1 MALWGLSVADRPLEA
16 EGKTVVMRFICVAG
30 REMVNAGHE
39 TSMAKHDF
47 SISGFETIANAV
59 AAENC
64 RYGIHFMP
72 CARATGRYWRRVWLT
87 AEDQALTA
95 EDYALTAEDQAL
107 TAKDQALTAKD
118 QALTAEDQAL
128 TAEDQTLTAEDHAL
142 YSSNVQPNAAA
153 TTSGTKIMAFCCPFS

>member
-30 REMVNAGHE
+30 REMVNAGRE

-64 RYGIHFMP
+64 RHGVHFMP
-72 CARATGRYWRRVWLT
+72 CARATGRDWQRVWLT
-87 AEDQALTA
+87 AEDQAM
-95 EDYALTAEDQAL
+95 
-107 TAKDQALTAKD
+107 
-118 QALTAEDQAL
+118 
-128 TAEDQTLTAEDHAL
+128 TAEDQTLYCGRPSADCGRPSAGCGKPSADCERPSVDCGRPSA
-142 YSSNVQPNAAA
+142 VQRQRAAQCG
-153 TTSGTKIMAFCCPFS
+153 SHDIGHKDFGVLLSVLINYL

>member
-1 MALWGLSVADRPLEA
+1 MALWGLSVADRPLA
-16 EGKTVVMRFICVAG
+16 TEGKTALMRFICVAG

-72 CARATGRYWRRVWLT
+72 CARATGRDWRRVW
-87 AEDQALTA
+87 
-95 EDYALTAEDQAL
+95 
-107 TAKDQALTAKD
+107 
-118 QALTAEDQAL
+118 L

>member
-72 CARATGRYWRRVWLT
+72 CARATGRDWRRVWLT
-87 AEDQALTA
+87 AEDQV
-95 EDYALTAEDQAL
+95 LTAEDQAL
-107 TAKDQALTAKD
+107 
-118 QALTAEDQAL
+118 
-128 TAEDQTLTAEDHAL
+128 
-142 YSSNVQPNAAA
+142 YSASVQPNAAA
-153 TTSGTKIMAFCCPFS
+153 TTSGTKIWRFVVRSHKLFIISPFN

>member
-1 MALWGLSVADRPLEA
+1 MALWGLSVADRPLA
-16 EGKTVVMRFICVAG
+16 TEGKTVVMRFICVAG
-30 REMVNAGHE
+30 REMVNAGRE

-72 CARATGRYWRRVWLT
+72 CARATGRDWRRVWLT

-95 EDYALTAEDQAL
+95 ED
-107 TAKDQALTAKD
+107 
-118 QALTAEDQAL
+118 
-128 TAEDQTLTAEDHAL
+128 QTL
-142 YSSNVQPNAAA
+142 YSASVLPNAAA
-153 TTSGTKIMAFCCPFS
+153 TTSGTKILAFCCPFS

>member
-64 RYGIHFMP
+64 RYGIHFIPNRSLEKVSCHFLM
-72 CARATGRYWRRVWLT
+72 T
-87 AEDQALTA
+87 AIR
-95 EDYALTAEDQAL
+95 
-107 TAKDQALTAKD
+107 KI
-118 QALTAEDQAL
+118 
-128 TAEDQTLTAEDHAL
+128 AL
-142 YSSNVQPNAAA
+142 YMLDS
-153 TTSGTKIMAFCCPFS
+153 

>member
-16 EGKTVVMRFICVAG
+16 EGKTAVMRFICVAG
-30 REMVNAGHE
+30 REMVNAGRE

-64 RYGIHFMP
+64 RHGIHFMP
-72 CARATGRYWRRVWLT
+72 CARATGRDWQRVWLT
-87 AEDQALTA
+87 VE
-95 EDYALTAEDQAL
+95 
-107 TAKDQALTAKD
+107 D

-128 TAEDQTLTAEDHAL
+128 
-142 YSSNVQPNAAA
+142 YSASVLPNAAA
-153 TTSGTKIMAFCCPFS
+153 TTSGTKILAFCCPFS

>member
-16 EGKTVVMRFICVAG
+16 EGKTAVMRFICVAG
-30 REMVNAGHE
+30 REMVNAGRE

-64 RYGIHFMP
+64 RHGIYFMP
-72 CARATGRYWRRVWLT
+72 CARATGRDWQRVWLT
-87 AEDQALTA
+87 VE
-95 EDYALTAEDQAL
+95 
-107 TAKDQALTAKD
+107 D

-128 TAEDQTLTAEDHAL
+128 
-142 YSSNVQPNAAA
+142 YSASVLPNAAA
-153 TTSGTKIMAFCCPFS
+153 TTSGTKILAFCCPFS

>member
-16 EGKTVVMRFICVAG
+16 EGKTAVMRFICVAG
-30 REMVNAGHE
+30 HEMVNAGHE

-72 CARATGRYWRRVWLT
+72 CARATGRDWRRVWLT

-95 EDYALTAEDQAL
+95 EDYALTAEDQA
-107 TAKDQALTAKD
+107 
-118 QALTAEDQAL
+118 
-128 TAEDQTLTAEDHAL
+128 LTAEDHAL

>member
-1 MALWGLSVADRPLEA
+1 MAN
-16 EGKTVVMRFICVAG
+16 AG
-30 REMVNAGHE
+30 RE

-72 CARATGRYWRRVWLT
+72 CARATGRDWRRVW
-87 AEDQALTA
+87 
-95 EDYALTAEDQAL
+95 
-107 TAKDQALTAKD
+107 
-118 QALTAEDQAL
+118 LTAEDQAL
-128 TAEDQTLTAEDHAL
+128 TAEDQTLTAEDQTL

>member
-1 MALWGLSVADRPLEA
+1 MALWGLSVADRPSAA
-16 EGKTVVMRFICVAG
+16 EGKTAVMRFICVAG
-30 REMVNAGHE
+30 REMVNAGRE

-72 CARATGRYWRRVWLT
+72 CARATGRDWRRVWLT

-95 EDYALTAEDQAL
+95 EDQ
-107 TAKDQALTAKD
+107 
-118 QALTAEDQAL
+118 
-128 TAEDQTLTAEDHAL
+128 AL
-142 YSSNVQPNAAA
+142 YSASVQPNAAA
-153 TTSGTKIMAFCCPFS
+153 TTSGTKILAFCCPFS

>member
-1 MALWGLSVADRPLEA
+1 MALWGLSVADRPLA
-16 EGKTVVMRFICVAG
+16 TEGKTALMRFICVAG
-30 REMVNAGHE
+30 REMANAGRE

-72 CARATGRYWRRVWLT
+72 CARATGRDWRRVWLT
-87 AEDQALTA
+87 A
-95 EDYALTAEDQAL
+95 
-107 TAKDQALTAKD
+107 K
-118 QALTAEDQAL
+118 
-128 TAEDQTLTAEDHAL
+128 DQTLTAEDHAL

-153 TTSGTKIMAFCCPFS
+153 TTSGTKILAFCCPFS

>member
-1 MALWGLSVADRPLEA
+1 MALWGLSVADRPLA
-16 EGKTVVMRFICVAG
+16 TEGKTAVMRFICVAG

-72 CARATGRYWRRVWLT
+72 CARATGRDWRRVWLT

-95 EDYALTAEDQAL
+95 EDYALTAEDQA
-107 TAKDQALTAKD
+107 
-118 QALTAEDQAL
+118 
-128 TAEDQTLTAEDHAL
+128 LTAEDHAL